1 MYLALLQGQQ
11 AEGTFVQPLQNA
23 LGTFLSFV
31 PQLIGAIIILIIGYI
46 VAKVLQAVITRVLRG
61 IGFEGW
67 MERGGI
73 KQFFDRAHPTRT
85 LPASSASWCSGLC
98 SSSP

>member
-31 PQLIGAIIILIIGYI
+31 P
-46 VAKVLQAVITRVLRG
+46 
-61 IGFEGW
+61 
-67 MERGGI
+67 
-73 KQFFDRAHPTRT
+73 
-85 LPASSASWCSGLC
+85 
-98 SSSP
+98 